1 MNGRPVL
8 VEWEDASVE
17 DIGPW
22 VDQENAKPLP
32 VKVFKQVGFL
42 LEDTPECIVLTC
54 AMERLGS
61 GLMASRERIPRGMV
75 RSIVDLAPAAVKPPA
90 RAKRKPA

>member
-22 VDQENAKPLP
+22 VDQENAKPL
-32 VKVFKQVGFL
+32 VAKVFRQVGFL

-75 RSIVDLAPAAVKPPA
+75 RSIVDLAPAAAKPS
-90 RAKRKPA
+90 RGAKRKPA